1 MRISASVWYII
12 TQKDENM
19 QEFMQAYK
27 ENVIDIEN
35 FLIETI
41 KNVGSLHDKIDS
53 DFKKIYSVFPS
64 LELVYVCDRESFI
77 QTSANIYR
85 NKITKAPIGRDRKY
99 LLDKFTTE
107 AGAITVSN
115 PYISSATGTTC
126 ITIAKEENGEVFFLD
141 FDVLLLLQRLG
152 LVDMHRGFN
161 FVSKSFYALT
171 ANVMMVLA
179 LFTVGYALFDF
190 LNSLFIKGDIS
201 IESIFKPVIALTL
214 GIAIFDLAKTILE
227 QEVVFKSYS
236 KNGRAEYKV
245 LIKFSITII
254 IALLIES
261 LMVVFK
267 IAIADYHQMI
277 HSFYLIAG
285 VSILILALGLFIY
298 FTKQKEKSTLLKQ
311 KTNSDIVV

>member
-1 MRISASVWYII
+1 
-12 TQKDENM
+12 M
-19 QEFMQAYK
+19 QEFMQTYK
-27 ENVIDIEN
+27 NNIDDIEN

-41 KNVGSLHDKIDS
+41 KNTGELTTKEST
-53 DFKKIYSVFPS
+53 DFENLFDLFPS
-64 LELVYVCDRESFI
+64 LELVYICDKKTLI
-77 QTSANIYR
+77 QKSANIYR
-85 NKITKAPIGRDRKY
+85 TKSTQSQVGHTRKY
-99 LLDKFTTE
+99 LLNKLDIDTQP
-107 AGAITVSN
+107 ISISQ

-126 ITIAKEENGEVFFLD
+126 ITVAKEENGKIFLLD
-141 FDVLLLLQRLG
+141 FEIATLLQKLG
-152 LVDMHRGFN
+152 LVNVHKQFN
-161 FVSKSFYALT
+161 IVSKSFYFIT

-179 LFTVGYALFDF
+179 LFTVGYALYDF
-190 LNSLFIKGDIS
+190 IHALFIMQNVS

-214 GIAIFDLAKTILE
+214 GLAIFDLAKTVLE

-277 HSFYLIAG
+277 HALYLVGG
-285 VSILILALGLFIY
+285 VGILIVSLGMFIY
-298 FTKQKEKSTLLKQ
+298 FTKQK
-311 KTNSDIVV
+311 V